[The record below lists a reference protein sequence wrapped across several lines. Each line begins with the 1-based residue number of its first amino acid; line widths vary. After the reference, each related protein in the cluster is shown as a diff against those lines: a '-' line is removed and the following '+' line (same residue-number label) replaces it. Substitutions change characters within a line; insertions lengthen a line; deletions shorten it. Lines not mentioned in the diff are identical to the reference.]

1 MYGKVDVIIGDID
14 INCVVR
20 KKYQTNLERKSSAM
34 IGIELGLS
42 TPEISGILSAIS
54 EKISADS
61 HTQLEKRERR
71 KDKSEPE

>member
-1 MYGKVDVIIGDID
+1 
-14 INCVVR
+14 
-20 KKYQTNLERKSSAM
+20 M

-42 TPEISGILSAIS
+42 TPEISGNLSAIS

-61 HTQLEKRERR
+61 QTQLEKRERG